1 MRLRILL
8 LILGAALVTAS
19 LSIGADRG
27 GTTLVTPP
35 WTHCLGLHKVTQF
48 HLDVYSGYSE
58 KFIEPEGLFCVK
70 LASKDR
76 LDTRRDDDELTVY
89 GVNSGAGD
97 IIFNK
102 SLVSIG
108 IVGSPGGGPVQ
119 FMNPRAL
126 TGDAEGNLYV
136 ADTGNNRIA
145 HLRYVDDDL
154 VWIKEIR
161 SRDPR
166 GLRSPSGVC
175 LSGGK
180 LYVTDTENDRI
191 VVFDPAGALRE
202 TFGAELGG
210 ASLFR
215 PFSVA
220 AVTEQDDYLYY
231 GDRFI
236 VVSDSLG
243 GRLWMLS
250 PRGKALRL
258 VRRSELGG
266 AGSFDHIAIDYY
278 GNVYVTDRK
287 ADVIHKFDRHL
298 TYLVAVGGAESG
310 GGPRFDEPRGI
321 AINRRFGQI
330 FVAERAGAQYFWI
343 GADVFRFSAENLV
356 IDPVRRRCGIDISF
370 LLTECASISL
380 VLQDGDGNDRFTI
393 IPFYL
398 LPPGRFSKR
407 IEVDCPAAADL
418 AKCKLSLVM
427 SAAPTYSSR
436 DFLAVERESRPLTPL
451 VSPPPQTL
459 SP

>member
-8 LILGAALVTAS
+8 LILGAALVLAS
-19 LSIGADRG
+19 LSIGAVHD

-48 HLDVYSGYSE
+48 HLDVYSGYRE

-76 LDTRRDDDELTVY
+76 PDTRRDDDELTVY

-108 IVGSPGGGPVQ
+108 IVGAPGSGPLR
-119 FMNPRAL
+119 FMDPRAL
-126 TGDAEGNLYV
+126 TGDTEGNLYV
-136 ADTGNNRIA
+136 ADTGNDRIG

-166 GLRSPSGVC
+166 GLRSPSGIC

-180 LYVTDTENDRI
+180 LYVADTENDRI
-191 VVFDPAGALRE
+191 VVFDAAGALRE

-215 PFSVA
+215 PFAIA
-220 AVTEQDDYLYY
+220 AVTEDDAYLYY
-231 GDRFI
+231 GDRFM

-258 VRRSELGG
+258 VRRSAIGG
-266 AGSFDHIAIDYY
+266 AGTFDHIAIDYY
-278 GNVYVTDRK
+278 GNVYVTDRR
-287 ADVIHKFDRHL
+287 ANLIHKFDRHL
-298 TYLVAVGGAESG
+298 TYLVAIGNGESG
-310 GGPRFDEPRGI
+310 GGPSFDEPRGI
-321 AINRRFGQI
+321 TINRRFGQL
-330 FVAERAGAQYFWI
+330 FVSERAGAQYFWI
-343 GADVFRFSAENLV
+343 GADVFRFSADNLV
-356 IDPVRRRCGIDISF
+356 IDPVKRRCGIDISF
-370 LLTECASISL
+370 LLTECSAISL
-380 VLQDGDGNDRFTI
+380 VLKDEDGNDRFTI
-393 IPFYL
+393 IPSYM

-407 IEVDCPAAADL
+407 LEVDCPIAASL
-418 AKCKLSLVM
+418 ANCKLKLVL
-427 SAAPTYSSR
+427 SASPTYSSR
-436 DFLAVERESRPLTPL
+436 DFLAVERESRMLVPRDSAPLPP
-451 VSPPPQTL
+451 VSP
-459 SP
+459 

>member
-1 MRLRILL
+1 MRLRVLL
-8 LILGAALVTAS
+8 LILGAALVLAS

-35 WTHCLGLHKVTQF
+35 WTHCLGLHQVTQF
-48 HLDVYSGYSE
+48 HLDVYSGYRE

-76 LDTRRDDDELTVY
+76 PDTRRDDDELTVY

-97 IIFNK
+97 VIYNE

-108 IVGSPGGGPVQ
+108 IVGSPGAGPLQ
-119 FMNPRAL
+119 FMNPRAV

-180 LYVTDTENDRI
+180 LYVADTENDRI
-191 VVFDPAGALRE
+191 VVFAPDGSLSE
-202 TFGAELGG
+202 TFGAELGE
-210 ASLFR
+210 AALVR
-215 PFSVA
+215 PFAIA
-220 AVTEQDDYLYY
+220 AVTQGDDYLYY

-236 VVSDSLG
+236 VVTDSLG
-243 GRLWMLS
+243 ARVWMLS
-250 PRGKALRL
+250 PNGRALRI
-258 VRRSELGG
+258 VRRSEIGG
-266 AGSFDHIAIDYY
+266 TGSFEHVSIDYY
-278 GNVYVTDRK
+278 GNVYVSDRR
-287 ADVIHKFDRHL
+287 ANVIHKFDRHL
-298 TYLVAVGGAESG
+298 TYLVAVGGTESG
-310 GGPRFDEPRGI
+310 DVPRFDEPRGI

-356 IDPVRRRCGIDISF
+356 IDPVRRRCSIDISF

-380 VLQDGDGNDRFTI
+380 VLKDADGNDRFTI

-407 IEVDCPAAADL
+407 IEVDCPAAASL
-418 AKCKLSLVM
+418 ANCELKLVM
-427 SAAPTYSSR
+427 SATPTYSSR
-436 DFLAVERESRPLTPL
+436 DFLVVKRESRPLVPL
-451 VSPPPQTL
+451 ISAPAPTVSP
-459 SP
+459 